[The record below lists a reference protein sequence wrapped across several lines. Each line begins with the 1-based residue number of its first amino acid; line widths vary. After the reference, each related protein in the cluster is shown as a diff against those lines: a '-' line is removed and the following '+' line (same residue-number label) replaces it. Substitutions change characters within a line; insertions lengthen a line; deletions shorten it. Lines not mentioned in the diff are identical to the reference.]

1 MRRDVFKIGAA
12 VLILFA
18 GAVVLAQERKNKE
31 QELARY
37 YDKWLNQDVVYI
49 ITDEERA
56 VFEKL
61 STTDEKD
68 NFIEQFWF
76 RRNADPRTSINEFKE
91 EHYRRIAYA
100 NATFGSGMPG
110 WKSDRGRI
118 YIMFGEPAE
127 IERHSGGGTYV
138 RKQYEGGGHTATYPF
153 EVWRY
158 RSIPGVGQDVEI
170 EFVDRSWTGEYKM
183 AANSW
188 EKDLLLNVPDEGLT
202 TAERLGYLK
211 KVYRPGLHPG
221 NLNDPSYQAKSGM
234 RSKDT
239 PFESML
245 RYYALQRPPEIKQK
259 DLQELVDTRISYTT
273 LPFSSVLHYLW
284 LSADAALVPITV
296 EISNA
301 SLSYKPMAG
310 FRKARVGL
318 YGRVTSLTGA
328 LVTEFED
335 RIASEYP
342 DTQFELGQRQ
352 KSLYQKS
359 ISIKPGRYKLDLVV
373 KDLNSGNIGIE
384 TRSIYVPGLDK
395 DKMVAG
401 PIVLAKMVE
410 PLRSFPDVPQTFVIG
425 DVRVVPSVT
434 QRFKPADEM
443 GVYLQVYNPAMNTET
458 SQPAVNIEFSIVE
471 KGKVVSQV
479 ADFAGNSIEYFSTD
493 RLVLVRKLKLDSLE
507 KGSYKL
513 TVKVSDPKTG
523 RSTSSEVNFEI
534 VAVS

>member
-1 MRRDVFKIGAA
+1 MLV
-12 VLILFA
+12 A
-18 GAVVLAQERKNKE
+18 GAVVLAQGKKSNE

-37 YDKWLNQDVVYI
+37 YEKWLNEDVVYV

-68 NFIEQFWF
+68 NFIEQFW
-76 RRNADPRTSINEFKE
+76 RRRDPDPRTQLNEFKE

-127 IERHSGGGTYV
+127 IERHSGGGSYT
-138 RKQYEGGGHTATYPF
+138 RKTYEGGGRTATYPF

-170 EFVDRSWTGEYKM
+170 EFVDRSWTGEYRM

-221 NLNDPSYQAKSGM
+221 NLNDPMYQAKSGM
-234 RSKDT
+234 RSKDA

-259 DLQELVDTRISYTT
+259 ELQELVDTRISYTT
-273 LPFSSVLHYLW
+273 LPFSSVVHYLW
-284 LSADAALVPITV
+284 LSPEAALAPITL
-296 EISNA
+296 EIANS
-301 SLSYKPMAG
+301 SLSYRTMAG

-318 YGRVTSLTGA
+318 YGRVVSLTGA

-342 DTQFELGQRQ
+342 DAQFEAGQKQ
-352 KSLYQKS
+352 KSLYQKT
-359 ISIKPGRYKLDLVV
+359 IALKPGRYKLDLVV
-373 KDLNSGNIGIE
+373 RDLNSGNVGIE
-384 TRSIYVPGLDK
+384 TRSINIPNLDN

-401 PIVLAKMVE
+401 PVMLAKMVE
-410 PLRSFPDVPQTFVIG
+410 PLRSFPDIPQTFVIG

-443 GVYLQVYNPAMNTET
+443 GVYLQIYHPALNADT
-458 SQPAVNIEFSIVE
+458 SQPAISVEYSIAE
-471 KGKVVSQV
+471 NGKVVSQV
-479 ADFAGNSIEYFSTD
+479 SDLAGSSIEYFSTE
-493 RLVLVRKLKLDSLE
+493 RLVLVRKLKLDGLS

-523 RSTSSEVNFEI
+523 RSTSSDVSFEI
-534 VAVS
+534 VPVS